1 MSQFKQNEYMIWRP
15 GEFLIELNT
24 LVPNYAEVLRAYKK
38 HKKQGNRGYVL
49 NQEWDH
55 VYQPALVNLMQS
67 LCHIFWAGQGLLLQH
82 KSLSAVGSSGFCS
95 QKKAEWCGWYF
106 NDTSRRWR
114 GHSVTLSLY
123 FKPFCLKCG
132 EQQSYRIKFAQS
144 SPETPIS
151 SLLLTPTL

>member
-82 KSLSAVGSSGFCS
+82 KGYSCSTSHFQLWEARVSAARRKQNDVG
-95 QKKAEWCGWYF
+95 
-106 NDTSRRWR
+106 DTSMTQAE
-114 GHSVTLSLY
+114 GEGVTQS
-123 FKPFCLKCG
+123 PFLF
-132 EQQSYRIKFAQS
+132 ILNLFA
-144 SPETPIS
+144 
-151 SLLLTPTL
+151 